1 MADLF
6 RRPVPVE
13 PPAPFTARRP
23 RGTRR
28 APTVLALVTL
38 LAGAGA
44 GAASAAPFDPASE
57 IVAPQTVTAGEPAPF
72 LVTCPDPSATA
83 IEYLTSQNTS
93 PRIRVENGVA
103 VDGGVQFR
111 ADVVFPH
118 AQSAWF
124 QVACV
129 YGESLAGSWPLV
141 DVEVQGH
148 ATTTDLRIT
157 SPAQGGRVA
166 GDVTVTSAGGVPQGQ
181 VQVLVGGSPVRT
193 VALVAGTAPFELD
206 GLTGSS
212 ATVEARYLPADGTYR
227 TSTSTAAVV
236 PLLVRPTVTLTAPAS
251 VYTSV
256 PFTLSARVTG
266 PESGAAPTG
275 TVDFLYSEGAPLGSA
290 ALVDGVATTS
300 VVAPTAGVLDD
311 VVAVY
316 RGDATYG
323 DAGSSRAD
331 VLVEPIPVPVV
342 TVSAPTRAGTSG
354 LTATVQVAAP
364 TAGLPVPG
372 GGVQLIIYVPG
383 TGPVSVTN
391 GTLADG
397 TVTVST
403 GTLPVGTYRLLA
415 HYSGGGSAPYAQTDS
430 GEQDL
435 VVAVAPTPEPAPE
448 PEPGP
453 GTEPGPAPVTPTP
466 VTPTPVTPA
475 PVAPAPVTP
484 APVTPAPVEPAP
496 IAPAPLTGSGA
507 TPQITS
513 SKTLM
518 RAGAEV
524 TLVARGFVPGERVTF
539 VLHSD
544 PVVLGTAVADADGVA
559 TLTVTLPTGVPAG
572 AHTVV
577 ATGADSGRAAD
588 VGVTL
593 TGPADELAVTGTDPV
608 ALGGLVVA
616 LLVTGGA
623 LVAAARLRRR
633 RA

>member
-6 RRPVPVE
+6 RRPVAAE
-13 PPAPFTARRP
+13 PPAPSPAP
-23 RGTRR
+23 RGGRLRR
-28 APTVLALVTL
+28 ASAALALVAL
-38 LAGAGA
+38 LAFTGAA
-44 GAASAAPFDPASE
+44 GASAAPLDPASE
-57 IVAPQTVTAGEPAPF
+57 IIAPQTVTVGETATF

-83 IEYLTSQNTS
+83 IEWQTSQHV
-93 PRIRVENGVA
+93 PALVRVGGGVP
-103 VDGGVQFR
+103 VGGGVQFR
-111 ADVVFPH
+111 AEVDFPR
-118 AQSAWF
+118 ALWTWF

-129 YGESLAGSWPLV
+129 YDGTPAGYRPF
-141 DVEVQGH
+141 VEFPVQGRQ
-148 ATTTDLRIT
+148 TSTELRIT
-157 SPAQGGRVA
+157 GPAQAGRVA
-166 GDVTVTSAGGVPQGQ
+166 GEVTVSGAGDVPQGWVEILANGAP
-181 VQVLVGGSPVRT
+181 VQTLELVGG
-193 VALVAGTAPFELD
+193 TAPVDLA

-212 ATVEARYLPADGTYR
+212 VTLEARYQPGDQIHR
-227 TSTSTAAVV
+227 TSTSSPVVV
-236 PLLVRPTVTLTAPAS
+236 PLVVSPTVTLTAPTS

-256 PFTLSARVTG
+256 PFTLSARVAG
-266 PESGAAPTG
+266 PDGGAVPTG
-275 TVDFLYSEGAPLGSA
+275 TVDFLYSEGARLGSA
-290 ALVDGVATTS
+290 TLVDGVATTS
-300 VVAPTAGVLDD
+300 VVATTAGVLDD

-323 DAGSSRAD
+323 DAGSSRTD

-342 TVSAPTRAGTSG
+342 TVSAPTTAGTAG
-354 LTATVQVAAP
+354 LTATVRVAAP

-391 GTLADG
+391 GTLVDG
-397 TVTVST
+397 VVTVST

-415 HYSGGGSAPYAQTDS
+415 HYSGGGGAPYAQTDS
-430 GEQDL
+430 AEQDL
-435 VVAVAPTPEPAPE
+435 VVAAAPVPSPD

-453 GTEPGPAPVTPTP
+453 GPVTPSPT
-466 VTPTPVTPA
+466 TPT
-475 PVAPAPVTP
+475 TP
-484 APVTPAPVEPAP
+484 APVTPAPATP
-496 IAPAPLTGSGA
+496 APAPAPTAASDP

-518 RAGAEV
+518 RAGVEV

-544 PVVLGTAVADADGVA
+544 PVVLGTAIADADGVA
-559 TLTVTLPTGVPAG
+559 TLTVALPAGVPAG

-593 TGPADELAVTGTDPV
+593 TGPSDGLAVTGTDPA
-608 ALGGLVVA
+608 ALGGLVAA

-623 LVAAARLRRR
+623 LVAGARLQRR